1 LEVTFKSEQQ
11 LKGFQ
16 FTMLLHGLE
25 VVGVRESDNV
35 TAGNFGLVFDN
46 MATVSI
52 DYADGVAGGAQAF
65 TLRFR
70 ANKSGKLSEM
80 LSVSGS
86 ITRAEAYPASAEA
99 MAGKQG
105 RLAVAFRFRSAT
117 GLTINSL
124 GFELYQN
131 QPNPFANKT
140 NIGFYLPQAA
150 EATLSV
156 FDESGR
162 VVWQQKGQFAKGE
175 NCIQLDAGLVI
186 PQGTGVLYY
195 KLQTATDSATKKM
208 IQMR

>member
-70 ANKSGKLSEM
+70 ATKSGKLSEM
-80 LSVSGS
+80 LGVSGS
-86 ITRAEAYPASAEA
+86 ITRAEAY
-99 MAGKQG
+99 GDQG
-105 RLAVAFRFRSAT
+105 RLGVAFRFRSST
-117 GLTINSL
+117 GMTTNGL

-150 EATLSV
+150 EAILSV
-156 FDESGR
+156 FDETGR

-175 NCIQLDAGLVI
+175 NCIQIDAGLVI
-186 PQGTGVLYY
+186 HQGTGVLYY
-195 KLQTATDSATKKM
+195 KLETATDSATKKM